1 MASLAANPA
10 PDNLKG
16 PLSISLVM
24 HAALAVLF
32 IGSAMFSH
40 QGEGWGGPGGAITV
54 GVVGSLPAVPMP
66 RPAVETPSRVV
77 DESKGLY
84 KAEPQPKPVVPPDA
98 TPIPK
103 FEKKKPPKY
112 VTRPSKV
119 LENPTP
125 PPPNA
130 VPYGGGGTP
139 TVPYTSFAMGSGTS
153 TQAGMGFAG
162 PGAGNFGDRFS
173 WYVEAVQR
181 KVSGAWLQS
190 TVDPSI
196 QFAPRVVATF
206 DILRNGTVANI
217 QVTQSSGNP
226 SVDSSAV
233 RAIRDASP
241 MQQLPAAYSGGKVSV
256 EFWFDFKR

>member
-10 PDNLKG
+10 QDNLKG

-32 IGSAMFSH
+32 IGSAMFSQ

-119 LENPTP
+119 LENPAP
-125 PPPNA
+125 ASAKRCAVRRWRDADGAVHLVCDGLGNFNA
-130 VPYGGGGTP
+130 GGDGFRWARGGKFRGPVFVVRGSGATEGERGLAAIHGGSENQFCAAGGGD
-139 TVPYTSFAMGSGTS
+139 VRYFAEWDGDEHSGDAVERKS
-153 TQAGMGFAG
+153 LGGFVG
-162 PGAGNFGDRFS
+162 GAGDTRCQPDAAVARGLFGG
-173 WYVEAVQR
+173 Q
-181 KVSGAWLQS
+181 G
-190 TVDPSI
+190 
-196 QFAPRVVATF
+196 
-206 DILRNGTVANI
+206 
-217 QVTQSSGNP
+217 
-226 SVDSSAV
+226 
-233 RAIRDASP
+233 
-241 MQQLPAAYSGGKVSV
+241 
-256 EFWFDFKR
+256 